1 MGSELLNLDERQ
13 LCSYLLDLAEAYF
26 AKPDHQRAYDA
37 WLAEKNKKPRQEVIP
52 PGKRRK
58 EEKE

>member
-1 MGSELLNLDERQ
+1 MDGELLNLDERQ
-13 LCSYLLDLAEAYF
+13 LCSYLLDLAEAYY
-26 AKPDHQRAYDA
+26 ANPDHQRAYNV
-37 WLAEKNKKPRQEVIP
+37 WLAERNKKPRQEVIP